1 MNIMTL
7 AALTDSWWYY
17 IIMLGLVIV
26 LLIVLK
32 VVRGRQT

>member
-1 MNIMTL
+1 MNMMTL
-7 AALTDSWWYY
+7 AALGDSWWYY
-17 IIMLGLVIV
+17 IIMIGLVIV